1 MSYFDVMLE
10 SEDQVLINKVIEN
23 ATFQM
28 CIEGGETIIKDVED
42 YVDLLMTEN
51 YEPTP
56 QFDEY
61 MFESL
66 SPYLEENAKYLG
78 MFLFEG
84 ADEWHGNNAS
94 RAEARNLRK
103 DAKNQI
109 KKTSPDEDALE
120 RESQRRQ
127 GTKSLSGVTDN
138 SGGSRTAPK
147 PFQKDYTSDK
157 PGIDRKAA
165 NKEKMGKVTQRLM
178 TGQSKLNKKVG
189 LMQKVKNTFGGAKTE
204 KQKAV
209 GGIGSAMLKGLNNAK
224 RAVGNKMLKAG
235 TAQAAT
241 PGSKSVMKGGLLGKV
256 ASVGKNMVRS
266 SNLAKANTMRAN
278 IGKDKKIPTTK
289 KV

>member
-1 MSYFDVMLE
+1 MFYFDVMLE

-23 ATFQM
+23 ATYQM
-28 CIEGGETIIKDVED
+28 CIEGGEAVIQDVED

-84 ADEWHGNNAS
+84 TNKEK
-94 RAEARNLRK
+94 RVKREEIKKRKAEAGNLRK

-209 GGIGSAMLKGLNNAK
+209 GGIGSAMLKGLQNAK
-224 RAVGNKMLKAG
+224 RSVGKGLQKVGGNK
-235 TAQAAT
+235 
-241 PGSKSVMKGGLLGKV
+241 SGLLGKV
-256 ASVGKNMVRS
+256 ASAGKNMVRS

-278 IGKDKKIPTTK
+278 RGEGKKIPTTK